1 LGAAARARSRSGW
14 NSRSVVPT
22 RILIL
27 LAVSAAAAGQ
37 TKVAVISH
45 RGEHLHHPE
54 NTLAAYR
61 AAFEAGAD
69 FIETD
74 VRTTADGKLVIM
86 HDATVDRCTTG
97 HGQVASLSFAE
108 ISKLGVAT
116 FDQVLAFARGRIG
129 VYIDAKKISAQNLV
143 DAVRRHGMRDRVVV
157 YGGIEL
163 LRAVAKLD
171 GRLKVMPEAAS
182 VNVVERVMDELRPR
196 VVAFD
201 ARDFTDEILA
211 IVTRARAGVYVD
223 RLGMLDNKEG
233 WENAVRRGAT
243 GIQSDHPAE
252 LVAFLRAKG
261 LHR

>member
-1 LGAAARARSRSGW
+1 M
-14 NSRSVVPT
+14 
-22 RILIL
+22 
-27 LAVSAAAAGQ
+27 
-37 TKVAVISH
+37 ISH

-86 HDATVDRCTTG
+86 HDATVDRCTSG
-97 HGQVASLSFAE
+97 HGEVAALSFAD
-108 ISKLGVAT
+108 IRKLGVPA
-116 FDQVLAFARGRIG
+116 FDEVLAWSRGRIG
-129 VYIDAKKISAQNLV
+129 VYIDAKKISARNLA
-143 DAVRRHGMRDRVVV
+143 DAVRRHGMRDRAVV

-163 LRAVAKLD
+163 LQEVAKLD
-171 GRLKVMPEAAS
+171 DRIKVMPEAVSLS
-182 VNVVERVMDELRPR
+182 VVARIMEALHPR

-211 IVTRARAGVYVD
+211 VVKRAGSGVYVD
-223 RLGMLDNKEG
+223 RLGASDNPEG
-233 WENAVRRGAT
+233 WENAVIRGAA